1 MREYFTGRLQNG
13 TKIHEAKPYK
23 NQINKTNMMGFE
35 GKFANSMANVLG
47 KMWDVD
53 AFFSV
58 WPLDFKKNLGKINDQ
73 FQGMNQHDSHE
84 FLSVIMGALHEEVN
98 IRMSKPYIENP
109 ENRPDTVNLSYE
121 FWANFL
127 RRNWSVFVFIF
138 YGQIRSALQCEYCK
152 TLKVIYEP
160 FSVLSLPVPNANSI
174 QLPILVF
181 PIALTLEK

>member
-1 MREYFTGRLQNG
+1 
-13 TKIHEAKPYK
+13 
-23 NQINKTNMMGFE
+23 MMGFE

-47 KMWDVD
+47 KMWDVN

-138 YGQIRSALQCEYCK
+138 YGQIRSALQC
-152 TLKVIYEP
+152 
-160 FSVLSLPVPNANSI
+160 
-174 QLPILVF
+174 
-181 PIALTLEK
+181 